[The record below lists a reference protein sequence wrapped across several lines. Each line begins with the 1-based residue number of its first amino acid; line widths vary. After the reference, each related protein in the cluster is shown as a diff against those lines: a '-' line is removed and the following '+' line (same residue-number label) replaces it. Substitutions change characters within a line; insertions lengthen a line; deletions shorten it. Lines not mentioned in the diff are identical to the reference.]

1 MGAEDGTHDATVVSQ
16 GLTSEAEASPET
28 RTRDRELGRRL
39 LAAAVLI
46 PPVIGLVWLG
56 GLPFS
61 VAVAIVA
68 ALGSFEF
75 FRLALGRL
83 GPEAWLVVIASAA
96 LPMLPSSPSRWG
108 VATALVLGVSI
119 VSWSWNALRGD
130 VAQGA
135 QKASALVSG
144 MVFCGGSLLALPA
157 LRELEQGRAWV
168 LCLLAAVAAN
178 DAAAYFG
185 GRRFGRHHLAPRVS
199 PGKTWEGWWCG
210 VVGALAVAEA
220 ACFARLVQLS
230 WKDAAVVAILV
241 SVFGP
246 LGDLSKSLLKRAR
259 GVKTSGH
266 LIPGHGGVLDR
277 VDSVLFTGP
286 VVLLYATFHGG

>member
-1 MGAEDGTHDATVVSQ
+1 VVSRE
-16 GLTSEAEASPET
+16 LTLEAEASAESRP
-28 RTRDRELGRRL
+28 RDRELGRRL

-56 GLPFS
+56 GLPFA
-61 VAVAIVA
+61 VGVAIVA
-68 ALGSFEF
+68 ALASFEF
-75 FRLALGRL
+75 FRLALGPLRAD
-83 GPEAWLVVIASAA
+83 AWLAVIASAA
-96 LPMLPSSPSRWG
+96 LPVLPSSAPRWG
-108 VATALVLGVSI
+108 VAAALVLGVSI
-119 VSWSWNALRGD
+119 LSWSWNALRGD
-130 VAQGA
+130 AAQGG
-135 QKASALVSG
+135 QRASALVSG
-144 MVFCGGSLLALPA
+144 TVFCGGSLLALPA

-168 LCLLAAVAAN
+168 LCLLAAAAAN

-210 VVGALAVAEA
+210 LVGALAVAEA
-220 ACFARLVQLS
+220 GCLARLVQLS
-230 WKDAAVVAILV
+230 WKDAAVVAILA

-246 LGDLSKSLLKRAR
+246 LGDLSKSLLKRVR

-277 VDSVLFTGP
+277 VDSALFTGP
-286 VVLLYATFHGG
+286 VVLLYATFPGG

>member
-1 MGAEDGTHDATVVSQ
+1 MGAKDRTHDGTVVSREMTLEQ
-16 GLTSEAEASPET
+16 EPNAEARP
-28 RTRDRELGRRL
+28 RDRELGRRL
-39 LAAAVLI
+39 LAAAFLI
-46 PPVIGLVWLG
+46 PPVIGLVWVG
-56 GLPFS
+56 GLSF
-61 VAVAIVA
+61 AVGAAVVA
-68 ALGSFEF
+68 ALASLEF

-83 GPEAWLVVIASAA
+83 GPDAWLAIVASAV
-96 LPMLPSSPSRWG
+96 LPLLPSSAPRWG
-108 VATALVLGVSI
+108 VALALLLAVSI
-119 VSWSWNALRGD
+119 LSWSWSALRGD
-130 VAQGA
+130 ASQGA
-135 QKASALVSG
+135 QRASALISG
-144 MVFCGGSLLALPA
+144 TIFCGGSLLALPA
-157 LRELEQGRAWV
+157 LRELDQGRSWV
-168 LCLLAAVAAN
+168 LCLLAAVATN

-185 GRRFGRHHLAPRVS
+185 GRLFGRHRLAPRVS

-210 VVGALAVAEA
+210 LVGALAVAEA

-230 WKDAAVVAILV
+230 WKDAAVVAILA

>member
-1 MGAEDGTHDATVVSQ
+1 MGAEDRTHDGTVVSR
-16 GLTSEAEASPET
+16 GLTSETEASVET
-28 RTRDRELGRRL
+28 APRDRELGRRL

-56 GLPFS
+56 GLPF
-61 VAVAIVA
+61 AIGVAIVA
-68 ALGSFEF
+68 ALASFEF

-83 GPEAWLVVIASAA
+83 GPDAWLAVIASAA
-96 LPMLPSSPSRWG
+96 LPVLPSSAPRWG
-108 VATALVLGVSI
+108 IAAALVLGISI
-119 VSWSWNALRGD
+119 LSWSWNVLRGD
-130 VAQGA
+130 AAQGA
-135 QKASALVSG
+135 QRASALVSG
-144 MVFCGGSLLALPA
+144 TVFCGGSLLALPA
-157 LRELEQGRAWV
+157 LRELEQGRGWV
-168 LCLLAAVAAN
+168 LCLLAAAATN

-210 VVGALAVAEA
+210 FVGALAVAEA
-220 ACFARLVQLS
+220 ACLARLVQLS
-230 WKDAAVVAILV
+230 WKDAAVVAILT

-286 VVLLYATFHGG
+286 LVLLYATFRWG